1 MVKGAFV
8 QTTVIHSL
16 HSSSRTYDCMS
27 VESGGILGGQERDG
41 WNKVGECGLG
51 AGGGQVIGYWE

>member
-1 MVKGAFV
+1 MVAKGAFV
-8 QTTVIHSL
+8 QTTVI

-27 VESGGILGGQERDG
+27 VESGGILRGQERDG

-51 AGGGQVIGYWE
+51 AGGRQVIGYWE